1 MPRCTVFGWKA
12 LKSRLPTVQYRKYF
26 ANARLCT
33 LGTHNGIFE
42 PEFPASCPFVTAVGG
57 TTNLKQETAATK
69 STISVIGRLG
79 YTASGGGFS
88 DLFMRPDYQMNA
100 VDSYIY
106 GQVPKDYYTEPSFHP
121 RGRGIPDL
129 SAFSTNFPTV
139 VEGITFP
146 VGGTSAATP
155 LWAAVIALLNDYEA
169 KRGRPSLGFIN
180 PWLYDLSSGLKDIDT
195 GK

>member
-1 MPRCTVFGWKA
+1 MRHPA
-12 LKSRLPTVQYRKYF
+12 YLPY
-26 ANARLCT
+26 ANSK
-33 LGTHNGIFE
+33 GPHNAIFE

-57 TTNLKQETAATK
+57 TTNLEDETAATK
-69 STISVIGRLG
+69 STISVTGRLG

-88 DLFMRPDYQMNA
+88 KLFTRPQYQMDA
-100 VDSYIY
+100 VDSYVY
-106 GQVPKDYYTEPSFHP
+106 GQIPREYYKEPSFSSH
-121 RGRGIPDL
+121 GRGTPDV

-169 KRGRPSLGFIN
+169 ERGRPPLGFLN
-180 PWLYDLSSGLKDIDT
+180 PWLYSLTAGLKDIDT
-195 GK
+195 GT